1 MLCQK
6 EGRQVQ
12 LVFGMISK
20 IIALALICSPV
31 FGGQSSQCGSTS
43 GNLYEYSRM
52 TLPDF
57 GGKTV
62 SFDAYKGHVVIAVN
76 VATF

>member
-1 MLCQK
+1 MK
-6 EGRQVQ
+6 IAFR
-12 LVFGMISK
+12 MISK
-20 IIALALICSPV
+20 IIALVALACSPV
-31 FGGQSSQCGSTS
+31 FGGQSAQCGNTTGS
-43 GNLYEYSRM
+43 LYEYSRQ

-62 SFDAYKGHVVIAVN
+62 SFGAYKGHVVIAVN